1 MQALSRSLANGYS
14 GSMGMSPKL
23 GELQA
28 AGFPM
33 GAEPLVALDLV
44 DTCTLLTDPPAD
56 LLADPDAEAAWWALQ
71 APRLPAGPLPGRTA
85 TRRLRSVLRGLF
97 DARVTGGT
105 PDPALVEDLN
115 ATAAAVPTSLR
126 LDGWGA
132 DARAETRWHNDYAGN
147 AVLAAIAT
155 EAIGL
160 LTDPRRGEQLRQC
173 ANHTCSMLF
182 LAENKR
188 RVWCTANV
196 CGNRARVA
204 RHYERTKAGS

>member
-1 MQALSRSLANGYS
+1 
-14 GSMGMSPKL
+14 MGMSVTL
-23 GELQA
+23 AQVQS

-44 DTCTLLTDPPAD
+44 DTQVLAVDPPVD
-56 LLADPDAEAAWWALQ
+56 LFADPARERDWWALQ
-71 APRLPAGPLPGRTA
+71 AARLPAGPRPGAAA
-85 TRRLRSVLRGLF
+85 TRRLRTVLRGLF
-97 DARVTGGT
+97 DARLAGAD

-115 ATAAAVPTSLR
+115 ATAASVPTSPR
-126 LDGWGA
+126 LAGWGDA
-132 DARAETRWHNDYAGN
+132 ARAETRWHNDYGGN
-147 AVLAAIAT
+147 AVLAAIAA

-160 LTDPRRGEQLRQC
+160 LADPRRREQLRRC
-173 ANHTCSMLF
+173 ANPACSMLF

-204 RHYERTKAGS
+204 RHYERSKAAQS